1 LTRQA
6 HHEITKPTLGE
17 RHAMAGFASEPWTA
31 FKSER
36 WTGFMSESPAA
47 FIGIRT
53 FAELYG

>member
-1 LTRQA
+1 
-6 HHEITKPTLGE
+6 
-17 RHAMAGFASEPWTA
+17 MAGFASEPWTA